1 MRKKILI
8 LAFLTLIM
16 VLVFVFAGLKD
27 FDEYALKNRFLQIA
41 AIVIVAICIAIS
53 TVIFQTLCNNKIL
66 TPAIIGLDSLYM
78 LLQSALVFSLGSA
91 NLSVYRNDINFLITL
106 ACMVVFS
113 LGLYKILFSSDKSIY
128 LIMLLGLIFGTL
140 FSTLSSFFEILIDP
154 DEFMIIQGR
163 MFASFDN
170 VAFDVLALAYIVT
183 LLSFIWIFRYM
194 KFLDPL
200 SLGKDLSINLGIN
213 YQKISKHLMII
224 IAILTSISTALVGPI
239 TFLGLL
245 VVNITYELFKTAK
258 HSILLLACILISILA
273 LLGGV
278 FFVSRIFD
286 YNTTISVII
295 NFLGGIYFIYLV
307 LKGNKLYDKITKYH
321 QILRSKGYHFR
332 S

>member
-16 VLVFVFAGLKD
+16 ALVFVFAGLKD

-140 FSTLSSFFEILIDP
+140 FSTLSSFFEVLIDP
-154 DEFMIIQGR
+154 DEFMVIQGR

-170 VAFDVLALAYIVT
+170 IAFDVLILAYIISF
-183 LLSFIWIFRYM
+183 LSFIWIFRYM

-200 SLGKDLSINLGIN
+200 NLGKDLAINLGIN
-213 YQKISKHLMII
+213 YQKISKQLMII

-307 LKGNKLYDKITKYH
+307 LKGNKL
-321 QILRSKGYHFR
+321 
-332 S
+332 

>member
-16 VLVFVFAGLKD
+16 ALVFVFAGLKD

-140 FSTLSSFFEILIDP
+140 FSTLNSFFEILIDP

-307 LKGNKLYDKITKYH
+307 LKGNKL
-321 QILRSKGYHFR
+321 
-332 S
+332 

>member
-16 VLVFVFAGLKD
+16 ALVFVFAGLKD

-245 VVNITYELFKTAK
+245 VVNITYEFFKTAK

-307 LKGNKLYDKITKYH
+307 LKGNKL
-321 QILRSKGYHFR
+321 
-332 S
+332 

>member
-16 VLVFVFAGLKD
+16 ALVFIFAGLKD

-41 AIVIVAICIAIS
+41 AIVIVAICIAVS

-78 LLQSALVFSLGSA
+78 LLQSALIFSLGSA
-91 NLSVYRNDINFLITL
+91 NLSVYKNDINFLITL

-154 DEFMIIQGR
+154 DEFMVIQGR

-170 VAFDVLALAYIVT
+170 VAFDVLTLAYIVT
-183 LLSFIWIFRYM
+183 LLSFVWIFRYM

-245 VVNITYELFKTAK
+245 VVNITYELFKSSK
-258 HSILLLACILISILA
+258 HSILLLTCVLISILA

-278 FFVSRIFD
+278 FFVSRVFD

-307 LKGNKLYDKITKYH
+307 LKGNKL
-321 QILRSKGYHFR
+321 
-332 S
+332 

>member
-16 VLVFVFAGLKD
+16 ALIFVFAGLKD

-41 AIVIVAICIAIS
+41 AIVIVAICIAVS

-106 ACMVVFS
+106 VCMVVFS

-295 NFLGGIYFIYLV
+295 NFLGGIYSIYLV
-307 LKGNKLYDKITKYH
+307 LKGNKL
-321 QILRSKGYHFR
+321 
-332 S
+332 

>member
-8 LAFLTLIM
+8 LAFLTLTM
-16 VLVFVFAGLKD
+16 ALVFIFAGLKD

-41 AIVIVAICIAIS
+41 AIVIVAICIAVS

-78 LLQSALVFSLGSA
+78 LLQSALIFSLGSA
-91 NLSVYRNDINFLITL
+91 NLSVYKNDINFLITL

-154 DEFMIIQGR
+154 DEFMVIQGR

-170 VAFDVLALAYIVT
+170 VAFDVLTLAYIVT
-183 LLSFIWIFRYM
+183 LLSFVWIFRYM

-245 VVNITYELFKTAK
+245 VVNITYELFKSSK
-258 HSILLLACILISILA
+258 HSILLPACVLISILA

-278 FFVSRIFD
+278 FFVSRVFD

-307 LKGNKLYDKITKYH
+307 LKGNKL
-321 QILRSKGYHFR
+321 
-332 S
+332 

>member
-16 VLVFVFAGLKD
+16 ALVFVFAGLKD

-53 TVIFQTLCNNKIL
+53 TVIFQTICNNKIL

-307 LKGNKLYDKITKYH
+307 LKGNKL
-321 QILRSKGYHFR
+321 
-332 S
+332 

>member
-16 VLVFVFAGLKD
+16 VLVFIFAGLKD

-41 AIVIVAICIAIS
+41 AIVIVAICIAVS

-78 LLQSALVFSLGSA
+78 LLQSALIFSLGSA
-91 NLSVYRNDINFLITL
+91 NFSVYKNDINFLITL

-154 DEFMIIQGR
+154 DEFMVIQGR

-183 LLSFIWIFRYM
+183 LLSFVWIFRYM

-245 VVNITYELFKTAK
+245 VVNITYELFKSSK
-258 HSILLLACILISILA
+258 HSILLLACVLISILA

-278 FFVSRIFD
+278 FFVSRVFD

-307 LKGNKLYDKITKYH
+307 LKGNKL
-321 QILRSKGYHFR
+321 
-332 S
+332 

>member
-16 VLVFVFAGLKD
+16 ALVFVFAGLKD

-213 YQKISKHLMII
+213 YQKISKYLMII

-307 LKGNKLYDKITKYH
+307 LKGNKL
-321 QILRSKGYHFR
+321 
-332 S
+332 

>member
-16 VLVFVFAGLKD
+16 ALVFIFAGLKD

-41 AIVIVAICIAIS
+41 AIVIVAICIAVS

-78 LLQSALVFSLGSA
+78 LLQSALIFSLGSA
-91 NLSVYRNDINFLITL
+91 NLSVYKNDINFLITL
-106 ACMVVFS
+106 TCMVVFS

-154 DEFMIIQGR
+154 DEFMVIQGR

-183 LLSFIWIFRYM
+183 LLSFVWIFRYI

-245 VVNITYELFKTAK
+245 VVNITYELFKSSK
-258 HSILLLACILISILA
+258 HSILLPACVLISILA

-278 FFVSRIFD
+278 FFVSRVFD

-307 LKGNKLYDKITKYH
+307 LKGNKL
-321 QILRSKGYHFR
+321 
-332 S
+332 

>member
-16 VLVFVFAGLKD
+16 ALVFIFAGLKD

-41 AIVIVAICIAIS
+41 AIVIVAICIAVS

-78 LLQSALVFSLGSA
+78 LLQSALIFSLGSA
-91 NLSVYRNDINFLITL
+91 NLSVYKNDINFLITL

-154 DEFMIIQGR
+154 DEFMVIQGR

-183 LLSFIWIFRYM
+183 LLSFVWIFRYM

-224 IAILTSISTALVGPI
+224 ITILTSISTALVGPI

-245 VVNITYELFKTAK
+245 VVNITYELFKSSK
-258 HSILLLACILISILA
+258 HSILLLACVLISILA

-278 FFVSRIFD
+278 FFVSRVFD

-307 LKGNKLYDKITKYH
+307 LKGNKL
-321 QILRSKGYHFR
+321 
-332 S
+332 

>member
-1 MRKKILI
+1 MRKKMLI
-8 LAFLTLIM
+8 LSFLTLNMIGIFI
-16 VLVFVFAGLKD
+16 FVGLNG
-27 FDEYALKNRFLQIA
+27 FDEYALKSRFLQIA
-41 AIVIVAICIAIS
+41 AIIIVAICIAVS

-78 LLQSALVFSLGSA
+78 LLQSALIFSFGAA
-91 NLSVYRNDINFLITL
+91 NLSVYKNDINFLITL
-106 ACMVVFS
+106 VCMVVFS
-113 LGLYKILFSSDKSIY
+113 LGLYKILFSSDRSIY
-128 LIMLLGLIFGTL
+128 LIMLLGLVFGTL

-154 DEFMIIQGR
+154 DEFMVIQGR

-170 VAFDVLALAYIVT
+170 IAFDVLILAYIISF
-183 LLSFIWIFRYM
+183 LSFIWIFRYM

-200 SLGKDLSINLGIN
+200 NLGKDLAINLGIN
-213 YQKISKHLMII
+213 YQKISKQLMII

-258 HSILLLACILISILA
+258 HSILLSACILISILA

-278 FFVSRIFD
+278 FFVSRVFD
-286 YNTTISVII
+286 YNATISVVI

-307 LKGNKLYDKITKYH
+307 LKGNKL
-321 QILRSKGYHFR
+321 
-332 S
+332 

>member
-16 VLVFVFAGLKD
+16 ALVFVFAGLKD

-106 ACMVVFS
+106 ACMV
-113 LGLYKILFSSDKSIY
+113 GLYKILFSSDKSIY

-307 LKGNKLYDKITKYH
+307 LKGNKL
-321 QILRSKGYHFR
+321 
-332 S
+332 

>member
-16 VLVFVFAGLKD
+16 ALVFIFAGLKD

-41 AIVIVAICIAIS
+41 AIVIVAICIAVS

-78 LLQSALVFSLGSA
+78 LLQSALIFSLGSA
-91 NLSVYRNDINFLITL
+91 NLSVYKNDINFLITL

-113 LGLYKILFSSDKSIY
+113 LGLYKILFSSNKSIY

-154 DEFMIIQGR
+154 DEFMVIQGR

-245 VVNITYELFKTAK
+245 VVNITYELFKSSK
-258 HSILLLACILISILA
+258 HSILLPACVLISILA

-278 FFVSRIFD
+278 FFVSRVFD

-307 LKGNKLYDKITKYH
+307 LKGNKL
-321 QILRSKGYHFR
+321 
-332 S
+332 

>member
-1 MRKKILI
+1 M
-8 LAFLTLIM
+8 A
-16 VLVFVFAGLKD
+16 LVFVFAGLKD

-224 IAILTSISTALVGPI
+224 ITILTSISTALVGPI

-307 LKGNKLYDKITKYH
+307 LKGNKL
-321 QILRSKGYHFR
+321 
-332 S
+332 

>member
-1 MRKKILI
+1 MRKKMLI
-8 LAFLTLIM
+8 LSFLTLNMIGIFI
-16 VLVFVFAGLKD
+16 FVGLNG
-27 FDEYALKNRFLQIA
+27 FDEYALKSRFLQIA
-41 AIVIVAICIAIS
+41 AIIIVAICIAVS

-78 LLQSALVFSLGSA
+78 LLQSALIFSFGAA
-91 NLSVYRNDINFLITL
+91 NLSVYKNDINFLITL
-106 ACMVVFS
+106 VCMVVFS
-113 LGLYKILFSSDKSIY
+113 LGLYKILFSSDRSIY
-128 LIMLLGLIFGTL
+128 LIMLLGLVFGTL
-140 FSTLSSFFEILIDP
+140 FSTLSSFFEVLIDP
-154 DEFMIIQGR
+154 DEFMVIQGR

-170 VAFDVLALAYIVT
+170 IAFDVLILAYIISF
-183 LLSFIWIFRYM
+183 LSFIWIFRYM

-200 SLGKDLSINLGIN
+200 NLGKDLSINLGIN

-307 LKGNKLYDKITKYH
+307 LKGNKL
-321 QILRSKGYHFR
+321 
-332 S
+332 

>member
-16 VLVFVFAGLKD
+16 ALVFVFAGLKD

-78 LLQSALVFSLGSA
+78 LLQSALVFSLGSV

-307 LKGNKLYDKITKYH
+307 LKGNKL
-321 QILRSKGYHFR
+321 
-332 S
+332 

>member
-16 VLVFVFAGLKD
+16 ALVFIFAGLKD

-41 AIVIVAICIAIS
+41 AIVIVAICIAVS

-106 ACMVVFS
+106 VCMIVFS

-183 LLSFIWIFRYM
+183 LLSFVWIFRYM

-307 LKGNKLYDKITKYH
+307 LKGNKL
-321 QILRSKGYHFR
+321 
-332 S
+332 

>member
-16 VLVFVFAGLKD
+16 ALIFVFAGLKD

-307 LKGNKLYDKITKYH
+307 LKGNKL
-321 QILRSKGYHFR
+321 
-332 S
+332 

>member
-16 VLVFVFAGLKD
+16 VLVFIFAGLKD
-27 FDEYALKNRFLQIA
+27 FDEYALKNRLLQIA
-41 AIVIVAICIAIS
+41 AIVIVAICIAVS

-78 LLQSALVFSLGSA
+78 LLQSALIFSLGSA
-91 NLSVYRNDINFLITL
+91 NLSVYKNDINFLITL

-154 DEFMIIQGR
+154 DEFMVIQGR

-183 LLSFIWIFRYM
+183 LLSFVWIFRYM

-245 VVNITYELFKTAK
+245 VVNITYELFKSSK
-258 HSILLLACILISILA
+258 HSILLLACVLISILA

-278 FFVSRIFD
+278 FFVSRVFD

-307 LKGNKLYDKITKYH
+307 LKGNKL
-321 QILRSKGYHFR
+321 
-332 S
+332 

>member
-16 VLVFVFAGLKD
+16 ALVFVFAGLKD

-78 LLQSALVFSLGSA
+78 LLQSALVFSLGSV

-224 IAILTSISTALVGPI
+224 IAILTSTSTALVGPI

-307 LKGNKLYDKITKYH
+307 LKGNKL
-321 QILRSKGYHFR
+321 
-332 S
+332 